1 MRTTYSTRI
10 KKTKHGEIKV
20 VKRINNN
27 KEEII
32 PLSLAIALEMP
43 LSRNNDYNENSW
55 IDFEENEEI

>member
-1 MRTTYSTRI
+1 MRITYSTRI
-10 KKTKHGEIKV
+10 KKTKHGKIKV